1 VRPRGS
7 IGTHGSAPAS
17 GRRAAGAALLSF
29 LLPGLGQAYNRDW
42 ALATVLAAPVALI
55 ALLAILV
62 ITSDAGDAL
71 SQLLDQRVLAGL
83 IVLDLSLLAWRIVAI
98 VQAHAARIEFSAR
111 AWPTWVTAALVIGAV
126 ATHAVPAYYAAKGV
140 DTLGSMALEGRGGS
154 VELGAAG
161 GFVLPAPTFEPDLE
175 RGQRLTVL
183 LVGVDFIPGR
193 THHLT
198 DTILVATFDPRTR
211 SGAMVSIPRDMYGV
225 PLGDGR
231 TYDAK
236 INSLLSRAA
245 TDPEAYPLGGP
256 ATLKAAIGELLGTRI
271 HYFAAVDI
279 EGLKR
284 VIDAIGGVDV
294 LVEYPISDPTGG
306 PTNGGLYLD
315 SGMHHFDGDLALAY
329 ARSRKGAG
337 ESDFTR
343 AARQQILLA
352 AMGQKLT
359 AGNVLLTLPSLL
371 DAMKA
376 SVATDVPSARI
387 SELART
393 AQKVDFGALERIVLT
408 PPDFVTPDPN
418 SPAGYI
424 LVPDLEAIR
433 QLGERVFGEGS
444 APE

>member
-1 VRPRGS
+1 
-7 IGTHGSAPAS
+7 
-17 GRRAAGAALLSF
+17 
-29 LLPGLGQAYNRDW
+29 
-42 ALATVLAAPVALI
+42 
-55 ALLAILV
+55 
-62 ITSDAGDAL
+62 
-71 SQLLDQRVLAGL
+71 
-83 IVLDLSLLAWRIVAI
+83 
-98 VQAHAARIEFSAR
+98 
-111 AWPTWVTAALVIGAV
+111 
-126 ATHAVPAYYAAKGV
+126 
-140 DTLGSMALEGRGGS
+140 
-154 VELGAAG
+154 
-161 GFVLPAPTFEPDLE
+161 
-175 RGQRLTVL
+175 
-183 LVGVDFIPGR
+183 
-193 THHLT
+193 
-198 DTILVATFDPRTR
+198 
-211 SGAMVSIPRDMYGV
+211 
-225 PLGDGR
+225 
-231 TYDAK
+231 
-236 INSLLSRAA
+236 
-245 TDPEAYPLGGP
+245 
-256 ATLKAAIGELLGTRI
+256 
-271 HYFAAVDI
+271 
-279 EGLKR
+279 
-284 VIDAIGGVDV
+284 
-294 LVEYPISDPTGG
+294 
-306 PTNGGLYLD
+306 
-315 SGMHHFDGDLALAY
+315 MHHFDGDLALAY